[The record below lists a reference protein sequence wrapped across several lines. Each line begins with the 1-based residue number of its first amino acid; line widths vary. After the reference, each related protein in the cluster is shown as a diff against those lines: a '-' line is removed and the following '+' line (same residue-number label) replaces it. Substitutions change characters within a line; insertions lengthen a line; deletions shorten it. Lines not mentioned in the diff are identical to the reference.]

1 MATNP
6 KSIFDIG
13 SFKTSFKGG
22 LRANRYKINGPFPK
36 KISEGGPKQV
46 PSFLV
51 KAASFPES
59 TLGVITIPWR
69 GRNIRLPGDR
79 DYAAWTFTMLD
90 DSDEKTGVRRMFEKW
105 NELFNEHASNAAPKS
120 ATSGFVPADDEHVTD
135 WSINFLDLKG
145 EEVPNRAVK
154 LHNCWPVTVAPI
166 PVSFEATNTLVEY
179 DVTFIYDYI
188 TFDVNT
194 GNAKSDSDS

>member
-1 MATNP
+1 MA

-36 KISEGGPKQV
+36 KVGGGQT

-90 DSDEKTGVRRMFEKW
+90 DSDETNGVRRKFEQW
-105 NELFNEHASNAAPKS
+105 NELFNEHATNAAPKS

-145 EEVPNRAVK
+145 EEVQNRAVTQ
-154 LHNCWPVTVAPI
+154 HNCWPVTVAPI

-188 TFDVNT
+188 TLEANT
-194 GNAKSDSDS
+194 QSVGSKDK